1 MPTFKSLFA
10 IALAASVGQAL
21 RMTESAHVAAPT
33 KATTDAKA
41 VSAEETNTLENGLV
55 PGSGGNIKF
64 ALTPFGQEIKN
75 DLKIGV
81 DDAVEDLAKLN
92 PQETADWA
100 EPALIG
106 MMVVAWLGGIVI
118 AIYRFTEIQDEKAKL
133 NIERKGILDKPQED
147 QQILNDK
154 NQQLA

>member
-92 PQETADWA
+92 P
-100 EPALIG
+100 
-106 MMVVAWLGGIVI
+106 
-118 AIYRFTEIQDEKAKL
+118 
-133 NIERKGILDKPQED
+133 
-147 QQILNDK
+147 
-154 NQQLA
+154 